1 MTTLDRTTRLLVVD
15 DNEAM
20 VDTLR
25 DILGAAGYAIDVA
38 YSGKEA
44 IKQVEKRR
52 PNGILMDILM
62 PGLNG
67 VETFREI
74 KRLSPESFV
83 VFMTAFADSTLV
95 DEAKLEGAREVIYKP
110 LDLKVVMELMDPAK

>member
-1 MTTLDRTTRLLVVD
+1 MITSDRNTRLLVVD

-25 DILGAAGYAIDVA
+25 DILGAAGFAIDVA

-44 IKQVEKRR
+44 IKRVKERQ
-52 PNGILMDILM
+52 PNGILMDIRM

-74 KRLSPESFV
+74 KRVSPESFV
-83 VFMTAFADSTLV
+83 VFMTAFADSSLV
-95 DEAKLEGAREVIYKP
+95 QEAKHEGAREVIMKP
-110 LDLKVVMELMDPAK
+110 LDLKVVMELMDKAT